1 MPSPTYVPVVQNG
14 AALTPTSV
22 TVDPGPVAI
31 IGETD
36 TDDVLTVKVDD
47 DAFQQF
53 VVNANGRIELGG
65 GDAPPDVA
73 LFRDGSVR
81 LHTTNTFVTEGDV
94 VIDVAGGGLFVREGA
109 NARSGAATL
118 VAGAATVATTEV
130 TANSRI
136 QLTAQSLGTVAAP
149 QALAVTAR
157 VAGTSFT
164 ITSAD
169 NTDTS
174 VVAWFIVEPAS

>member
-14 AALTPTSV
+14 AALTPTSM

-31 IGETD
+31 VGETD

-47 DAFQQF
+47 DAFNQL
-53 VVNANGRIELGG
+53 VVNANGRVELGG

-81 LHTTNTFVTEGDV
+81 LHTTNTFVTEGDLV
-94 VIDVAGGGLFVREGA
+94 CDVAGGGLFVREGA
-109 NARSGAATL
+109 NARSGVATL
-118 VAGAATVATTEV
+118 VAGAATVNTTEV

-136 QLTAQSLGTVAAP
+136 QLTSQADGGAP
-149 QALAVTAR
+149 GFLRVSAR

-164 ITSAD
+164 ITSSSG
-169 NTDTS
+169 TDTS
-174 VVAWFIVEPAS
+174 TVAWFMVEPAT